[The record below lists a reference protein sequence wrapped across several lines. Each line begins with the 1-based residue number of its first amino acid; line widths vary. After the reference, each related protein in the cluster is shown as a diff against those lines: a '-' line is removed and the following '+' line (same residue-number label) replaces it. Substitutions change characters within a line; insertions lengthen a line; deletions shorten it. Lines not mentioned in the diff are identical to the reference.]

1 MKNKRI
7 AIHYLSFFVLEL
19 LFIAFVVVG
28 FAIFEFDADNFQL
41 YSYIVLSCFAVL
53 VLIRMMFILLRLKL
67 YYEPRIITINNI
79 IKSFK
84 RGHYIYS
91 ADSLAGKDI
100 LSRVIE
106 DIIVIGKHIETTIG
120 SQQSEINRFH
130 EFYSNIV
137 FPAGAYLIVLDD
149 KGEIIFV
156 NDRFCERFSFEYN
169 FVLNKRLDELFYQI
183 NDSLKDGI
191 TWARES
197 GVHVV
202 VEKVRMMSFEKIP
215 IIVDANVSA
224 LDSAGHRQV
233 IIILDDER
241 SRRHNDYQ
249 LSLMSRIADSVKSD
263 GAMEN
268 LFSTLLTGITS
279 GSGLGF
285 NRAMLFL
292 LNDAGDTLK
301 GKMAVGPDSFE
312 EAIKIWNSLAEGNE
326 GAKETV
332 NDVAVVRKS
341 GMLLENVLKS
351 SFPMKKV
358 NVFISALLE
367 NKSQHV
373 YNADDDNRVDGQ
385 ISKLMD
391 VKEFVVVPISAM
403 NRQKG
408 IIVVDN
414 KFNSVPISDYN
425 IELLKMLAMQAAFSI
440 ESAESVTTLEKGMD
454 NLFRKQDAIVEAEKM
469 AAIGRIAAHIAHEIR
484 NPLVT
489 IGGYARRII
498 KSDNSSSPQDDER
511 KRYAD
516 IILYEAERLE
526 KILSNSMDFAKPP
539 QQIKDYNDLNE
550 VIDDTLNLMH
560 NYLLEKKVKVLVRK
574 DINAPL
580 IKSDFNQLK
589 QVLLNFIQNSVDAM
603 PDGGMINIITTH
615 SNEHLIMN
623 VQDHGSGFAMSHID
637 KLFSPFFTTKPLGIG
652 LGLSNVRKII
662 NDHKGTVEA
671 RNMPEGGAEFTVR
684 FPIPK

>member
-41 YSYIVLSCFAVL
+41 YSYIVLSSFAVL

-67 YYEPRIITINNI
+67 YYQPRIITINNI
-79 IKSFK
+79 IKNFK

-91 ADSLAGKDI
+91 ADSFAGKDI

-137 FPAGAYLIVLDD
+137 FPVGAYLIVLDD

-202 VEKVRMMSFEKIP
+202 IEKIRMMSLEKIP

-268 LFSTLLTGITS
+268 LFSTLLTGVTS

-292 LNDAGDTLK
+292 LNDAGDILK

-312 EAIKIWNSLAEGNE
+312 EAIKIWNSLSEGNGG
-326 GAKETV
+326 GAETV
-332 NDVAVVRKS
+332 NDIVAVKKG

-351 SFPMKKV
+351 SFPMDNA
-358 NVFISALLE
+358 NVFTSALLE
-367 NKSQHV
+367 NKSQHI
-373 YNADDDNRVDGQ
+373 YNAYDDNRVDER
-385 ISKLMD
+385 IKKLMD

-414 KFNSVPISDYN
+414 KFNAAPISDYN
-425 IELLKMLAMQAAFSI
+425 IELLKMFAMQAAFSI
-440 ESAESVTTLEKGMD
+440 ESAENVTSLEKGMD

-498 KSDNSSSPQDDER
+498 KSDYSSQSQDDER

-516 IILYEAERLE
+516 IILFEAERLE

-615 SNEHLIMN
+615 NNEYLIMN
-623 VQDHGSGFAMSHID
+623 VQDHGSGFAMSHLD